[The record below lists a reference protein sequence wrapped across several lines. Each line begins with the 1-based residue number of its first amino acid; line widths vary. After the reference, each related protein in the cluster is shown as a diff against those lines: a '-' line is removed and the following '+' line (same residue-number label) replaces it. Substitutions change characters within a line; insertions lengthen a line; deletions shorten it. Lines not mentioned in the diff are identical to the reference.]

1 MSALG
6 TPESHQR
13 ARAVQAGRYLLSLAI
28 WMLCQCSPLAAEP
41 DFAAEI
47 RPLLAKYCF
56 DCHGAKKAKGDVNI
70 ERVTSPFAQD
80 ARTLW
85 VHAHSQIRNGEMPPD
100 DKPQP
105 GEAERARLLAWL
117 ENAVERIDA
126 AAPPNPG
133 RPVLRRLTRFEY
145 RNTIRD
151 LTGLTF
157 DFQFDPTTDFPADGA
172 DAGFDT
178 NGAVL
183 GMSPLH
189 ITQYLQAAER
199 IVDRAIVADGL
210 DGPRTWR
217 WEAKDFPGGR
227 ATFTKPGSLTRELRI
242 EQAGEYAIRTAMR
255 CAEDNKKRAQLAVI
269 ADAKQEKF
277 TFTRN
282 GKESRNER
290 KIQLP
295 AGRVQIGLAFL
306 YEQKDGSNDAADGPM
321 QGEIAVDF
329 IELAGPLG
337 VSADK
342 LPESHQRIFGGV
354 RPVEGKSRRAAAEE
368 VIAKFG
374 ARAFRRPLTAD
385 EVQKYARIFDTAES
399 GTGVPPVSGANTG
412 RTPVPPSFERSM
424 KPALVSLLVAPHF
437 LYRVEADRAARAADG
452 SYALDGYELASR
464 LSYFLWSSM
473 PDDELLAAA
482 ATGKLTDDAEL
493 LRQTRRMLAD
503 LRSAALAQNF
513 ATQWLAI
520 RNVENFQPE
529 KKRFGEFGSALR
541 NAVMQEPVLLFQ
553 SVLADHASLL
563 TLLDAD
569 YTFANE
575 DLAKLYKFTLP
586 PLPDEEQK
594 KESNRRIMRRVPL
607 PPDAHRGGVMTTAAV
622 LMASSHPT
630 RTSLVKRGKWVLDNL
645 LGTPPPP
652 PAPNVAALPERA
664 ENGEKLTLRQQVEL
678 HRADPVCAACHKRM
692 DPIGFA
698 LENFD
703 AIGRWRDKDESKQAI
718 DAAATLPDGTKVNGP
733 DELKKLLLTRKDDF
747 TRCLAEKLLTYA
759 LGRTP
764 EPYDL
769 RPVKRIVS
777 ATAADGYKLTTL
789 VTEIVKSYPFH
800 NRRISIA
807 DAVELP
813 VSYRKSK

>member
-1 MSALG
+1 MIARFAIVLLCAASALA
-6 TPESHQR
+6 E
-13 ARAVQAGRYLLSLAI
+13 
-28 WMLCQCSPLAAEP
+28 EP
-41 DFAAEI
+41 DFSHSI

-56 DCHGAKKAKGDVNI
+56 DCHGAKKAKGDVDF
-70 ERVTSPFAQD
+70 ERIAKPLAQNS
-80 ARTLW
+80 RKLW
-85 VHAHSQIRNGEMPPD
+85 SDAHSQIRTGEMPPD
-100 DKPQP
+100 GKPQP
-105 GEAERARLLAWL
+105 SDAERARLQAWL
-117 ENAVERIDA
+117 ENAVEKIDA

-151 LTGLTF
+151 LMGVAF

-183 GMSPLH
+183 GMSPIH
-189 ITQYLQAAER
+189 IEQYLQAAER
-199 IVDRAIVADGL
+199 IVNAAVIADGL
-210 DGPRTWR
+210 DGPRSWR
-217 WEAKDFPGGR
+217 WEAKDFPGGS
-227 ATFTKPGSLTRELRI
+227 ATFTKPGNLTREVRI
-242 EQAGEYAIRTAMR
+242 EQAGEYAIRTVVR

-269 ADAKQEKF
+269 ADAKLEKF

-290 KIQLP
+290 KVKLP
-295 AGRVQIGLAFL
+295 AGRVAIGLAYL
-306 YEQKDGSNDAADGPM
+306 YEHKDGSNDAADLPT
-321 QGEIAVDF
+321 QGDIAMDSL
-329 IELAGPLG
+329 ELIGPLG

-342 LPESHQRIFGGV
+342 LPASHMTIFGGV
-354 RPVEGKSRRAAAEE
+354 RPTAGKSRRAAAEE

-374 ARAFRRPLTAD
+374 ARAFRRPLTDD
-385 EVQKYARIFDTAES
+385 EVQKYARIFDTAD
-399 GTGVPPVSGANTG
+399 GPGV
-412 RTPVPPSFERSM
+412 SFERAM
-424 KPALVSLLVAPHF
+424 KPALVALLVAPHF
-437 LYRVEADRAARAADG
+437 LYRIEPDRTARAADC
-452 SYALDGYELASR
+452 SYALGGYELASR

-473 PDDELLAAA
+473 PDAELLASAA
-482 ATGKLTDDAEL
+482 SGKLTDDAEL

-503 LRSAALAQNF
+503 PRSSALAQNF

-529 KKRFGEFGSALR
+529 KKRFGEFGTALR
-541 NAVMQEPVLLFQ
+541 NAVMQEPVMLFQ
-553 SVLADHASLL
+553 SILADNASLL
-563 TLLDAD
+563 TLLDSD

-586 PLPDEEQK
+586 PLPGDEQK
-594 KESNRRIMRRVPL
+594 KETNRRQMRRVPL
-607 PPDAHRGGVMTTAAV
+607 PPNTHRGGVMTTAAV

-678 HRADPVCAACHKRM
+678 HRADAACAACHKRM
-692 DPIGFA
+692 DPIGYA

-703 AIGRWRDKDESKQAI
+703 AIGRWREKDESKQSI
-718 DAAATLPDGTKVNGP
+718 DATAMLPDGTVVNGP
-733 DELKKLLLTRKDDF
+733 DQLKKVLLSRKDDF

-769 RPVKRIVS
+769 RAVKRIS
-777 ATAADGYKLTTL
+777 TTTAKDGYKLTAL
-789 VTEIVKSYPFH
+789 IAEIVKSYPFR
-800 NRRISIA
+800 NRALVAS
-807 DAVELP
+807 VP
-813 VSYRKSK
+813 KSPK

>member
-1 MSALG
+1 MKIF
-6 TPESHQR
+6 R
-13 ARAVQAGRYLLSLAI
+13 RAVPRCGFMLHRFAVRFLLLCATTTLAG
-28 WMLCQCSPLAAEP
+28 EP
-41 DFAAEI
+41 DFSREV
-47 RPLLAKYCF
+47 RPLLARFCF
-56 DCHGAKKAKGDVNI
+56 DCHGAKKAKGDVDF
-70 ERVTSPFAQD
+70 ERIAEPLAQD
-80 ARTLW
+80 ARKLW
-85 VHAHSQIRNGEMPPD
+85 THAHAQVRDGEMPPD

-105 GEAERARLLAWL
+105 AAAERARLLAWL

-151 LTGLTF
+151 LTGVAF

-189 ITQYLQAAER
+189 IEQYLQAAER
-199 IVDRAIVADGL
+199 IVDRAVIADGL

-217 WEAKDFPGGR
+217 WEARDFPGGR
-227 ATFTKPGSLTRELRI
+227 PVFTAPGKLTREVRI
-242 EQAGEYAIRTAMR
+242 EQAGEYSMRAVVR
-255 CAEDNKKRAQLAVI
+255 CAENNRTRAQLAVV
-269 ADAKQEKF
+269 ADTKLEKF

-282 GKESRNER
+282 GKEARTER
-290 KIQLP
+290 KIKLP
-295 AGRVQIGLAFL
+295 AGRVQVGLAYL
-306 YEQKDGSNDAADGPM
+306 YEQREGSNDAAEEPM
-321 QGEIAVDF
+321 QGEVVLESL
-329 IELAGPLG
+329 ELVGPLG
-337 VSADK
+337 VSAER
-342 LPESHQRIFGGV
+342 LPESHTRIFGGV
-354 RPVEGKSRRAAAEE
+354 RPADDRTRAQAAEE

-374 ARAFRRPLTAD
+374 ARAFRRPLTAA
-385 EVQKYARIFDTAES
+385 EAQKYARIFAAADGPE
-399 GTGVPPVSGANTG
+399 V
-412 RTPVPPSFERSM
+412 SFERAM
-424 KPALVSLLVAPHF
+424 KPALVALLVAPHF
-437 LYRVEADRAARAADG
+437 LYRVEADHAARSADR
-452 SYALDGYELASR
+452 SYALTGYELASR

-473 PDDELLAAA
+473 PDAELLAAA
-482 ATGKLTDDAEL
+482 ATGQLAAESEL

-503 LRSAALAQNF
+503 PRAAALAQNF

-520 RNVENFQPE
+520 RNVENFQPD

-553 SVLADHASLL
+553 SILADDASLL

-575 DLAKLYKFTLP
+575 DLAKLYKIALP
-586 PLPDEEQK
+586 PLPDEEQR
-594 KESNRRIMRRVPL
+594 KESNRRRMRRIPL

-630 RTSLVKRGKWVLDNL
+630 RTSLVKRGKWVLDNV

-652 PAPNVAALPERA
+652 PAPNVAALPGRA
-664 ENGEKLTLRQQVEL
+664 ENGEKLTLREQIEQ
-678 HRADPVCAACHKRM
+678 HRADPNCAACHKRM

-703 AIGRWRDKDESKQAI
+703 AIGRWRDRDESKQAI
-718 DAAATLPDGTKVNGP
+718 DAMAKLPDGTAVNGP
-733 DELKKLLLTRKDDF
+733 DELKQLLLTRKDDF
-747 TRCLAEKLLTYA
+747 TCCLAEKLLTYA

-764 EPYDL
+764 GPYDL
-769 RPVKRIVS
+769 RAVKRICA
-777 ATAADGYKLTTL
+777 ATAGDGYKLSTL
-789 VTEIVKSYPFH
+789 VAEIVKSYPFR
-800 NRRISIA
+800 NRALVPPAS
-807 DAVELP
+807 
-813 VSYRKSK
+813 KSSP